1 MKNTIHFG
9 SITIEHKKKLIRVS
23 DAIYR
28 AGATIY
34 NPFKNPFKEP
44 VKIFTC
50 DIDCK
55 VIGGYKN
62 NS

>member
-1 MKNTIHFG
+1 MTNTIHFG
-9 SITIEHKKKLIRVS
+9 TITIEHKKKLIRVS
-23 DAIYR
+23 DAVFKN
-28 AGATIY
+28 GATIY

-44 VKIFTC
+44 VKIITC
-50 DIDCK
+50 DINCK

>member
-9 SITIEHKKKLIRVS
+9 TITIEHKKKLIRVS
-23 DAIYR
+23 DAVFKN
-28 AGATIY
+28 GATIY

-44 VKIFTC
+44 VKIISC

-55 VIGGYKN
+55 ILGTFREN
-62 NS
+62 T